1 MPYDK
6 DGKYYR
12 QPTNSVNKD
21 KNSSNTTSNKTTPK
35 SVTTNKKN
43 TKNSNLTK
51 AFQLRQ
57 QDIGWGYAFAHLI
70 PFVGIFYAFSRK
82 TITPLFIGIGVNL
95 SVRFLVVILMIASGN
110 EESTFFYQVSQ
121 LVTTPVGVKVGITK
135 ARTYAKKRL
144 DEIE

>member
-12 QPTNSVNKD
+12 LQTNSVNKD
-21 KNSSNTTSNKTTPK
+21 KKSANTTSKETTPK
-35 SVTTNKKN
+35 LVTSNKKN

-82 TITPLFIGIGVNL
+82 TITPFLITIGVNL
-95 SVRFLVVILMIASGN
+95 SAGFLVGILMFQSS
-110 EESTFFYQVSQ
+110 EEETNI
-121 LVTTPVGVKVGITK
+121 VKIMKNLRALETVQKT
-135 ARTYAKKRL
+135 R
-144 DEIE
+144 